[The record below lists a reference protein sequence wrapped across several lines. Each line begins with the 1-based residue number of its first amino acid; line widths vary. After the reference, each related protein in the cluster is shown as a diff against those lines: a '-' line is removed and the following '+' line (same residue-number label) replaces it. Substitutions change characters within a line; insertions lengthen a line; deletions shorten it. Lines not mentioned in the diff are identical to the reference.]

1 MRYRILYTY
10 GGVPVVGP
18 GTNVVACEYVDA
30 ENLVHARSKGSALA
44 CGYERVAQVIPLND

>member
-18 GTNVVACEYVDA
+18 GTNVVACEYVEA